1 MRNNLFLF
9 FLLFAGSV
17 FSQAKWYNDG
27 HGKMVKIPLGDV
39 AFADEVV
46 SFTMGFPP
54 SVARDSSMAL
64 GPPDYDG
71 GSGNFVSLGCG
82 GSIVLRFRDN
92 CIRDVEGP
100 DIFVFELGKYVESTN
115 IQISEDLQT
124 WIDLGDIGGGQ
135 VSVDIAGKVKPGQV
149 FSYIKLTD
157 LKNACSRSDSWPG
170 ADIDAV
176 AAIGSGF
183 RFFLNCEVLFD
194 PGKWDLKPAGENDLE
209 KLLRFLGNIK
219 PGSIRLE
226 GHTDSDGSDTFNQKL
241 SEKRAASIEQWLT
254 GKALSEWK
262 LASLGYGKTRPVAD
276 NLTKE
281 GKQKNRRVEVI
292 IIPGD

>member
-1 MRNNLFLF
+1 
-9 FLLFAGSV
+9 
-17 FSQAKWYNDG
+17 
-27 HGKMVKIPLGDV
+27 
-39 AFADEVV
+39 
-46 SFTMGFPP
+46 
-54 SVARDSSMAL
+54 
-64 GPPDYDG
+64 
-71 GSGNFVSLGCG
+71 
-82 GSIVLRFRDN
+82 
-92 CIRDVEGP
+92 
-100 DIFVFELGKYVESTN
+100 
-115 IQISEDLQT
+115 
-124 WIDLGDIGGGQ
+124 
-135 VSVDIAGKVKPGQV
+135 
-149 FSYIKLTD
+149 
-157 LKNACSRSDSWPG
+157 
-170 ADIDAV
+170 
-176 AAIGSGF
+176 
-183 RFFLNCEVLFD
+183 LFD